1 MRDQDNLIIMEK
13 LDSLPSETH
22 IDVLIMAASVDKRCY
37 AVFEKFLT
45 NCITIDRIVILDY
58 AKTRP
63 MPKSSEYSEYYKL
76 NSYPNVEYIPCNT
89 DGYDCEY
96 ISKADFS
103 SSSKVFID
111 ITSISV
117 PDIFRIFYVFKE
129 FLKIE
134 TINVVYAEP
143 GYYNY
148 FNGLYFAYEEDVV
161 EREYTPLSE
170 YFTSAVSRDV
180 VLVCFLGFE
189 RLISKYIHER
199 KEHSDVIAIN
209 GFPAYYPKLKDISLA
224 HNYELI
230 STIGLNCVRYA
241 QANNPFSAYNT
252 LVEIKDSN
260 TDKLLDICVLGSK
273 LGACMFALRNP
284 QIVKV
289 SYPFPKASRVHT
301 SIEVSNLWLY
311 TITL

>member
-111 ITSISV
+111 ITSS
-117 PDIFRIFYVFKE
+117 IFQVLYHQFQQTGLAAAPNAGYHLDRLGIPE
-129 FLKIE
+129 ANQLLQ
-134 TINVVYAEP
+134 IN
-143 GYYNY
+143 
-148 FNGLYFAYEEDVV
+148 
-161 EREYTPLSE
+161 
-170 YFTSAVSRDV
+170 
-180 VLVCFLGFE
+180 
-189 RLISKYIHER
+189 
-199 KEHSDVIAIN
+199 IAL
-209 GFPAYYPKLKDISLA
+209 F
-224 HNYELI
+224 
-230 STIGLNCVRYA
+230 
-241 QANNPFSAYNT
+241 
-252 LVEIKDSN
+252 
-260 TDKLLDICVLGSK
+260 
-273 LGACMFALRNP
+273 
-284 QIVKV
+284 
-289 SYPFPKASRVHT
+289 
-301 SIEVSNLWLY
+301 
-311 TITL
+311 